1 MNLNYSILN
10 TTFIDT
16 TFIDTTVID
25 GEEGIEPP
33 TGLIPESPAV
43 FRNLTNVCSGINWE
57 SNPIFH
63 GSSVRYFQPNQKLG
77 ITFIPKNSYFNNYS
91 H

>member
-16 TFIDTTVID
+16 TFIDTTFIDTTAID
-25 GEEGIEPP
+25 GEEGIEPS

-43 FRNLTNVCSGINWE
+43 FRNLTNVCGNCI
-57 SNPIFH
+57 I
-63 GSSVRYFQPNQKLG
+63 
-77 ITFIPKNSYFNNYS
+77 
-91 H
+91 